1 MGPAGSTCRLG
12 DTRRCRA
19 RRARCGTRCSP
30 QSRGQGR
37 CTLCQL
43 AALARRHCGH
53 GLAAVAKRHQHL
65 PSLRPVRRPQK
76 HRLWRGPVGHSA
88 RMGAS
93 ADWLIVGEAPG
104 ENEDAQGEPFVGEA
118 GKLLD
123 NMLRAM
129 RVDGQPL
136 DRQQQRVYFQ
146 RVKCRPVA
154 DRNPSSAEVAMC
166 QPYLQRQIAL
176 LQPKIILAMGRFA
189 VQALT
194 GSTEPLG
201 KLRGRV
207 HTLHGSSYA
216 VPVIVT
222 YHPAYLLRN
231 LPDKAKAWADL
242 LLAMEKFRYKNNSAP
257 AVIYWSRRRKCLKYG
272 HLLPLLV
279 TLHWVPRL
287 PALATRVGDP
297 PFAPLP
303 SPHAALALGGHTA
316 LRIATQPT
324 TASSKIDAASTRAGA
339 TAHCQWPPPSA
350 PWPSSLANAAPRP
363 GWQPR

>member
-1 MGPAGSTCRLG
+1 MSLQDATMLDTSAEQSPGLQLDARQRAMLEAMGITVWQSESLVDKRPVAQQNIARAATKNVAKSESVAARNARSIPSGAAPTQATAPDTGDAFSPSSAQVSATPSAPSYATPPRATAPAAGTRAAASPVTLQPLPQGIAQMDWQQLQSAVSTCQACAL
-12 DTRRCRA
+12 C
-19 RRARCGTRCSP
+19 
-30 QSRGQGR
+30 QSRKNTVFGIGQPS
-37 CTLCQL
+37 TEPM
-43 AALARRHCGH
+43 
-53 GLAAVAKRHQHL
+53 L
-65 PSLRPVRRPQK
+65 PPR
-76 HRLWRGPVGHSA
+76 
-88 RMGAS
+88 

-129 RVDGQPL
+129 LVDGQSL
-136 DRQQQRVYFQ
+136 ARQRNVFISN
-146 RVKCRPVA
+146 VLKCRPVA
-154 DRNPSSAEVAMC
+154 DRNPTSAEVAMC

-207 HTLHGSSYA
+207 HTLQNSNYA

-242 LLAMEKFRYKNNSAP
+242 LLAMD
-257 AVIYWSRRRKCLKYG
+257 
-272 HLLPLLV
+272 
-279 TLHWVPRL
+279 TL
-287 PALATRVGDP
+287 
-297 PFAPLP
+297 
-303 SPHAALALGGHTA
+303 
-316 LRIATQPT
+316 
-324 TASSKIDAASTRAGA
+324 ASTPA
-339 TAHCQWPPPSA
+339 
-350 PWPSSLANAAPRP
+350 
-363 GWQPR
+363 

>member
-1 MGPAGSTCRLG
+1 MSLEEVNTMDNTVGTGAEHSVGLQLDTRQRAMLQAMGITVWQTEPLVDKRPLAQKNVAGAATKNVVRSDTVSAPNVQAAPATAPDTGYAPAAPSSHFAATVSAPPSAPSAASRATASAITLQPLPEGIAHMDWQQLQSAVSTCQACALCEGRKNTVFG
-12 DTRRCRA
+12 I
-19 RRARCGTRCSP
+19 
-30 QSRGQGR
+30 GQPSSEPM
-37 CTLCQL
+37 
-43 AALARRHCGH
+43 
-53 GLAAVAKRHQHL
+53 L
-65 PSLRPVRRPQK
+65 PPR
-76 HRLWRGPVGHSA
+76 
-88 RMGAS
+88 

-129 RVDGQPL
+129 LVDGQPL
-136 DRQQQRVYFQ
+136 ARQRNVFISN
-146 RVKCRPVA
+146 VLKCRPVA

-207 HTLHGSSYA
+207 HALQGSSYA

-242 LLAMEKFRYKNNSAP
+242 LLAME
-257 AVIYWSRRRKCLKYG
+257 
-272 HLLPLLV
+272 
-279 TLHWVPRL
+279 TL
-287 PALATRVGDP
+287 
-297 PFAPLP
+297 
-303 SPHAALALGGHTA
+303 
-316 LRIATQPT
+316 
-324 TASSKIDAASTRAGA
+324 AST
-339 TAHCQWPPPSA
+339 PV
-350 PWPSSLANAAPRP
+350 
-363 GWQPR
+363 